1 MIYGLLAAIGWGTTD
16 FLGAV
21 SGRRMGSLPALAVS
35 QIAGTILASI
45 LFLVH
50 GTGFGPVS
58 GLLWFVLA
66 NGVIAM
72 TAYAL
77 HYRALELGP
86 VAVVSPVGAG
96 YAVVGFTLA
105 VLLLDEHPGPTAILG
120 GLITIAGV
128 VLVSAN
134 LPKLLAGLHEKPPG
148 LWWALGSSL
157 GFGVAGLLLGV
168 IARDSNDW
176 VVTLLSTRLALIAA
190 FAPLLWARRR
200 TFHRLREAGAKAYVV
215 ATAAGIFDLL
225 GVAAYSA
232 GATKGYLSVVLAASA
247 IFPMIAVA
255 LSMIYLRERLVLNQY
270 VGVVAVVGGLLLLA
284 LAPG

>member
-1 MIYGLLAAIGWGTTD
+1 VIYGLLAALGWGTTD

-21 SGRRMGSLPALAVS
+21 SGRRMGSLPALATS
-35 QIAGTILASI
+35 QIAGTTLAAI
-45 LFLVH
+45 LFILH
-50 GTGFGPVS
+50 GTGLGPLD
-58 GLLWFVLA
+58 GLWWFVLA
-66 NGVIAM
+66 NGAIAM

-96 YAVVGFTLA
+96 YAVVGFSLA
-105 VLLLDEHPGPTAILG
+105 VVLLGERPGGLAIVG

-128 VLVSAN
+128 VLVSTN
-134 LPKLLAGLHEKPPG
+134 LPALRAGLHGKPPG
-148 LWWALGSSL
+148 LWWAFGSSL

-168 IARDSNDW
+168 IARDSQDW
-176 VVTLLSTRLALIAA
+176 VVTLLSTRLALLAA
-190 FAPLLWARRR
+190 FAPLLVARRR
-200 TFHRLREAGAKAYVV
+200 TFHRLRGAGGKPYLV
-215 ATAAGIFDLL
+215 AAVAGLFDLL

-232 GATKGYLSVVLAASA
+232 GAGRGYLSVVLAASA

-255 LSMIYLRERLVLNQY
+255 LSIMYLRERLVFNQY

-284 LAPG
+284 LSPG

>member
-1 MIYGLLAAIGWGTTD
+1 MIYGLLAALGWGTTD

-21 SGRRMGSLPALAVS
+21 SGRRMGALPALAVS
-35 QIAGTILASI
+35 QIAGMTLAVI
-45 LFLVH
+45 LFVGH
-50 GTGFGPVS
+50 GTGLAPVD

-66 NGVIAM
+66 NGIIAM
-72 TAYAL
+72 AAYAL
-77 HYRALELGP
+77 HYRALDLGP

-105 VLLLDEHPGPTAILG
+105 VVVLGERPGAIAILG
-120 GLITIAGV
+120 GLIAIAGV

-134 LPKLLAGLHEKPPG
+134 LSALRAGLHEKPPG

-176 VVTLLSTRLALIAA
+176 IVTLLSTRLALVAA

-200 TFHRLREAGAKAYVV
+200 TFHRLRDADGKTYLTAA
-215 ATAAGIFDLL
+215 AAGIFDLL

-232 GATKGYLSVVLAASA
+232 GAARGYLSVVLAASA
-247 IFPMIAVA
+247 IFPMIAVT
-255 LSMIYLRERLVLNQY
+255 LSMVFLRERLVFNQY
-270 VGVVAVVGGLLLLA
+270 LGVVAVVGGLLLLA
-284 LAPG
+284 LTPG